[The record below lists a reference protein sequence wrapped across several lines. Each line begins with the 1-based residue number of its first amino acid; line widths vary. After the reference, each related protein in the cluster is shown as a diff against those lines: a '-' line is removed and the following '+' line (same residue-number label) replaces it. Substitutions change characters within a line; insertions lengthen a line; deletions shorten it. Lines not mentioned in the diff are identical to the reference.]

1 MMIEEFLSGSG
12 RPLHMEEGRG
22 GAFLPRLLYWAGVA
36 LAHVVLLATAAHY
49 APPPSVP
56 VRVVQVSLITSAPSQ
71 AVPAAS
77 LQPLSPE
84 PAPKRAPKPKPAP
97 RLEKRVEP
105 VSRNA
110 PAKRSAEPGRQRTP
124 SPLAIA
130 GLPAEAALPTSAAG
144 GHVAAQ
150 AMAESPALSAPSAAA
165 SSLGAPAPLTPPMFH
180 ADYLDNP
187 APLYP
192 LMSRRRGETGRVVL
206 RVFVSAE
213 GHAQRVEVRSSS
225 GSDLL
230 DSAAREAVGRWRFV
244 PARRGDEKVAAW
256 VLVPISF
263 VM

>member
-1 MMIEEFLSGSG
+1 MIEEFLSGSG
-12 RPLHMEEGRG
+12 RPVHMEEGRG

-36 LAHVVLLATAAHY
+36 LAHVALLATAAHH
-49 APPPSVP
+49 APPPPSVP
-56 VRVVQVSLITSAPSQ
+56 VRIVQVSLVRSAPSQ
-71 AVPAAS
+71 AAPAAP
-77 LQPLSPE
+77 LQPLAPE
-84 PAPKRAPKPKPAP
+84 PAPKPQPAPKP
-97 RLEKRVEP
+97 EKRVEP
-105 VSRNA
+105 VSRKA
-110 PAKRSAEPGRQRTP
+110 PAKRSAEPRRQRTP

-144 GHVAAQ
+144 GHAAAQ
-150 AMAESPALSAPSAAA
+150 AMAESPALSVPSAAA